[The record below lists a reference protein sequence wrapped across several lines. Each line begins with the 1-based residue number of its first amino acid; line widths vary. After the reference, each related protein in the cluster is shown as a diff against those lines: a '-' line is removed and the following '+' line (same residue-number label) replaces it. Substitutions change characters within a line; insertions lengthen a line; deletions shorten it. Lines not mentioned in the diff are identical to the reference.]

1 MEVKAEV
8 NGMHFGVLAPSGN
21 TDAKD
26 AQVLARRLRAY
37 LELYARVTSIEL
49 FTKKLG

>member
-8 NGMHFGVLAPSGN
+8 NWMQFGVTAPSGN

-26 AQVLARRLRAY
+26 AQVLARRLRPC
-37 LELYARVTSIEL
+37 LELYARITSIEL